1 MLNEPFLSPETETSV
16 RQSFEALKTQLETHF
31 NPTTNTLVRTLR
43 NLSAV
48 RQANVTRRLRL
59 WLDDRD
65 AEIADRLKLDAIDV
79 WSLSDATIRAAL
91 ERVG

>member
-1 MLNEPFLSPETETSV
+1 MLHEPIVSPETEVSV
-16 RQSFEALKTQLETHF
+16 RKSFAALEAHF
-31 NPTTNTLVRTLR
+31 DPATDTLVRTLR

-65 AEIADRLKLDAIDV
+65 AEIADRLRLDAIDV